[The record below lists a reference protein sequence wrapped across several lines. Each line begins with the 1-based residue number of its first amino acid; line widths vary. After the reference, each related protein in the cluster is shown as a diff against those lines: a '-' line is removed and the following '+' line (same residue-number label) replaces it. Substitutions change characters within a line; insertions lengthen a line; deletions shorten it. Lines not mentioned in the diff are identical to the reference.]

1 MTNSDLYQKRIV
13 GILSRIDPFFG
24 KYGLDPQLKTVFS
37 KENLQELPIFSYVK
51 STTKALLNG
60 LSDLTMIGIYLLF
73 LLKDS
78 DKFSFTKHGIGRKIS
93 IQVNRYLST
102 KVLTSL
108 ITGVTVGSN
117 SVSIWN

>member
-13 GILSRIDPFFG
+13 GILSRIDPIFE

-78 DKFSFTKHGIGRKIS
+78 DKFFILQNMVSVEKFLFRLIDIYLRKF
-93 IQVNRYLST
+93 
-102 KVLTSL
+102 
-108 ITGVTVGSN
+108 
-117 SVSIWN
+117 

>member
-13 GILSRIDPFFG
+13 GILSRIDPIFE

-73 LLKDS
+73 LLKIQTSFHLQNMVSVEKYLFRLIDIYLR
-78 DKFSFTKHGIGRKIS
+78 KF
-93 IQVNRYLST
+93 
-102 KVLTSL
+102 
-108 ITGVTVGSN
+108 
-117 SVSIWN
+117 